1 MSNGNSGGGWNRPTS
16 NQPVVKK
23 NGAKTPSVFWVVVVG
38 AVAVVVG
45 IVCTIVFS
53 GTSAK
58 SEKEVGS
65 KTARIKEVKPA
76 KAQTNKVAI
85 AKTEK
90 PKELKPQQV
99 GETRNGYV
107 LLPSGKLYKVR
118 PAITNHTMRIKSKCE
133 IFKHDVE
140 NEISRLL
147 WMKPGDVLVGTPNWK
162 GRYTKD
168 FLESLKE
175 PIIVTQV
182 DTPEQADIK
191 RAVNEAKIELKAA
204 YDRGEDIEKI
214 LLDTRAD
221 MQKLMR
227 YKQDVR
233 EMVAQFRIEHP
244 DASPDDVEDVCAAAN
259 KMLESKGIAPALTGP
274 ITRQKL
280 IMMRRQERANQSNG
294 SQNK

>member
-1 MSNGNSGGGWNRPTS
+1 MAGWNRPNAA
-16 NQPVVKK
+16 NQPAVKK
-23 NGAKTPSVFWVVVVG
+23 GGVKSPSLIKGAIVG

-45 IVCTIVFS
+45 IVCIFAFS
-53 GTSAK
+53 GK
-58 SEKEVGS
+58 SEKPVKDTG
-65 KTARIKEVKPA
+65 TKPA
-76 KAQTNKVAI
+76 KINDVTPAKSRTNNVEVA
-85 AKTEK
+85 KPEK

-175 PIIVTQV
+175 PIIVTQD

-294 SQNK
+294 SQNE